1 MEKLSRKQNGIP
13 SGSGS
18 QNSPLRKTGYAV
30 LRGLL
35 IVTTL
40 IYPGFMAMLSAA
52 GWQHNLRSKGGNYPD
67 EVFAPF
73 ITWMYIG
80 AALLILGAVLCL
92 LGGKHRLW
100 LCNLLALLCACPGIA
115 ACMTVLYR
123 FCAYADRYGYSNQ
136 EMQPASEIYRDR
148 LLPMLLPFLLLCTL
162 ALLQLFSYDAR
173 VYRRQQRDAK
183 RRALNAEAPKILVN
197 E

>member
-1 MEKLSRKQNGIP
+1 METKSKQRNGTPSRNP
-13 SGSGS
+13 V
-18 QNSPLRKTGYAV
+18 LRKTGYAV

-40 IYPGFMAMLSAA
+40 LYPGFMAMLSAA
-52 GWQHNLRSKGGNYPD
+52 GWQHNLKSQGGNYPD

-73 ITWMYIG
+73 ISWMYIG
-80 AALLILGAVLCL
+80 AALLIFGAVLCL
-92 LGGKHRLW
+92 LGGRLRLW
-100 LCNLLALLCACPGIA
+100 LCNLFALFCACPGIA

-123 FCAYADRYGYSNQ
+123 FCAYADRFGYSNQ

-148 LLPMLLPFLLLCTL
+148 LLPMLLPFFLLCVL

-173 VYRRQQRDAK
+173 VYRKQQRDAK
-183 RRALNAEAPKILVN
+183 RREQNAEAPKILAK